1 MELRSWLGLG
11 LIISLMVV
19 SWFYVKSERLEA
31 ELVVCVAKNEQ
42 AEANSAGL
50 VKELGKL
57 KESIESSAVIY
68 DSNIKTYEE
77 ALKSIKEN
85 VKYVEVKSD
94 ECKDIKVILDDIRSN
109 GY

>member
-11 LIISLMVV
+11 LITSLMVV
-19 SWFYVKSERLEA
+19 SWFYAKSERLEA
-31 ELVVCVAKNEQ
+31 ELVVSTAKNSQ
-42 AEANSAGL
+42 VEANNIGL

-57 KESIESSAVIY
+57 KESIENNAVTY

-77 ALKSIKEN
+77 ALKNIKEN